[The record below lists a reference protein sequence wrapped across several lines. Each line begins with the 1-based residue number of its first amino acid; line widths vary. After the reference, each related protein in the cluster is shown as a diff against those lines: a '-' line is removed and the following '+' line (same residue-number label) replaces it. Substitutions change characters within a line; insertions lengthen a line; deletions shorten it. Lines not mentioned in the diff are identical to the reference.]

1 MTIFKS
7 GKTRDILIIIAI
19 SAVTLLALIPMRN
32 LTIDGSIKAFMPQ
45 GEKVNI
51 INDFI
56 EDEFGSIDPIL
67 VSMEVKNETI
77 ISEEYLLV
85 LKEITSRLEALP
97 LVLEVISPVNVD
109 YIESSEA
116 GISIVP
122 LMSDSSGTIDVRK
135 IKERILSF
143 P

>member
-19 SAVTLLALIPMRN
+19 IAITLLALIALKN
-32 LTIDGSIKAFMPQ
+32 TTIDDSIKAFMPQ

-67 VSMEVKNETI
+67 VSMEVNDKTI
-77 ISEEYLLV
+77 ISEEYLIV

-97 LVLEVISPVNVD
+97 P
-109 YIESSEA
+109 Y
-116 GISIVP
+116 
-122 LMSDSSGTIDVRK
+122 
-135 IKERILSF
+135 
-143 P
+143 